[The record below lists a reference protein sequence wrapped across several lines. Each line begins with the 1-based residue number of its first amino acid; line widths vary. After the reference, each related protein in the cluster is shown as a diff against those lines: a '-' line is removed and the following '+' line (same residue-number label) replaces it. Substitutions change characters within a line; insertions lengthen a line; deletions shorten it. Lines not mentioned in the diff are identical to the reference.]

1 MEAPCCEVSP
11 VTAAK
16 LVELLAIS
24 MERMTENQL
33 TTRSSVLDR
42 ARKERN
48 LTKLAEERAYVV
60 STKLTLE
67 RCVGNSTS
75 T

>member
-16 LVELLAIS
+16 VVELLAIS
-24 MERMTENQL
+24 MKRMTENQL

-48 LTKLAEERAYVV
+48 LTRLAGERAY
-60 STKLTLE
+60 
-67 RCVGNSTS
+67 
-75 T
+75 